1 MSKKITKRPQARRD
15 LAESADY
22 IARDS
27 LDAAL
32 RFLDAAEAAFELLA
46 AMPQMGT
53 LCGFRS
59 PEASGLRMW
68 SIRGFQNY
76 IVFYRPLEDGV
87 DVVRVIHGARD
98 IQAIFDE
105 PSR

>member
-1 MSKKITKRPQARRD
+1 
-15 LAESADY
+15 
-22 IARDS
+22 
-27 LDAAL
+27 
-32 RFLDAAEAAFELLA
+32 
-46 AMPQMGT
+46 
-53 LCGFRS
+53 
-59 PEASGLRMW
+59 MW

>member
-1 MSKKITKRPQARRD
+1 MSKQITKKPQARRD
-15 LAESADY
+15 LAEAADY

-27 LDAAL
+27 LDAAR

-46 AMPQMGT
+46 AMPEMGT
-53 LCGFRS
+53 RCNFRS
-59 PEASGLRMW
+59 PTASGIRMW

-76 IVFYRPLEDGV
+76 IVFYRPLDDGV

-98 IQAIFDE
+98 IQAIFNE
-105 PSR
+105 SS

>member
-1 MSKKITKRPQARRD
+1 
-15 LAESADY
+15 
-22 IARDS
+22 
-27 LDAAL
+27 
-32 RFLDAAEAAFELLA
+32 
-46 AMPQMGT
+46 
-53 LCGFRS
+53 
-59 PEASGLRMW
+59 MW

-105 PSR
+105 SNE